1 MEQQNPPMNAVTNM
15 VSTDFA
21 NTVQIH
27 DNENG
32 IDSQVN
38 NFRRPYCKKN
48 PPRNP
53 PKRAPEIDVHMFEK
67 VSCGGKYHKKECEQ
81 NEIMVLLCNIQKFR
95 MFLWPNGVRQH
106 GTTNSIVD
114 RHNSA

>member
-1 MEQQNPPMNAVTNM
+1 MWHVLRTCVTIETMEQQNPPMNAVTNI

-38 NFRRPYCKKN
+38 NLRRPYCKKN
-48 PPRNP
+48 PPKNP
-53 PKRAPEIDVHMFEK
+53 PKRAPAIDVPLYNVHMLKSRVRE
-67 VSCGGKYHKKECEQ
+67 GGGGENNMKKE
-81 NEIMVLLCNIQKFR
+81 NKMKYDVT
-95 MFLWPNGVRQH
+95 W
-106 GTTNSIVD
+106 
-114 RHNSA
+114 

>member
-1 MEQQNPPMNAVTNM
+1 MEQQNPPMNAVMNI

-32 IDSQVN
+32 IDSHVN
-38 NFRRPYCKKN
+38 SFRRPYCKKN

-53 PKRAPEIDVHMFEK
+53 PKRAPEKSIRHNVHMLK
-67 VSCGGKYHKKECEQ
+67 
-81 NEIMVLLCNIQKFR
+81 N
-95 MFLWPNGVRQH
+95 
-106 GTTNSIVD
+106 
-114 RHNSA
+114 